1 MWVVQNPH
9 YDKHS
14 PRWEFH
20 LGNEIYCTR
29 AGMSRVR

>member
-1 MWVVQNPH
+1 MWVGQNPH

-20 LGNEIYCTR
+20 LGNEIYRTR
-29 AGMSRVR
+29 DIPARVQ